1 MTNSANDWQVF
12 RIDDL
17 TSKVA
22 GSEPRVHEF
31 LNQSSMSG
39 IVYRLPAGSRDLQA
53 PHLEDEIY
61 VVLEGRARLRV
72 GDDEHIIGPGNVL
85 FVRATMEHSFFDI
98 EEDLTVLAFF
108 GARGSR

>member
-1 MTNSANDWQVF
+1 MSTNTSDWQVF
-12 RIDDL
+12 RTDEL
-17 TSKVA
+17 TSRVA

-31 LNQSSMSG
+31 LNQPSMSG

-53 PHLEDEIY
+53 PHMEDEIY

-72 GDDEHIIGPGNVL
+72 GEQEHVIGPGHVL

-98 EEDLTVLAFF
+98 EEDLTVLSFF
-108 GARGSR
+108 GARKAR